1 MADWQIEKPLEHC
14 WATDRKIEPGEDY
27 YAALVETDNGFERR
41 DFCSEYWE
49 ASGPEVYCYWKT
61 RLSEPN
67 EKKNIFIDNEML
79 LAFFE
84 RLEGESDIQKIE
96 FRFVITL
103 ILMRKRKLKY
113 ISSVIEGE
121 RELWTLKVVGQGTEA
136 RVENPHLQEDR
147 IEHLTDQ
154 LGDILQ
160 ADL

>member
-1 MADWQIEKPLEHC
+1 MADWQIEKPLEHF

-27 YAALVETDNGFERR
+27 YAALVETDGGFERR

-49 ASGPEVYCYWKT
+49 ASRPEVYCYWKT
-61 RLSEPN
+61 RFCGPD

-84 RLEGESDIQKIE
+84 RLEGESDSQKIE

-121 RELWTLKVVGQGTEA
+121 RELWTLKVAGQGTEV

-154 LGDILQ
+154 LGEILQ